1 MDKNS
6 LEYDFYKQFL
16 LSILTSLSYCY
27 MALRNY
33 TEAQKCLNEALQISE
48 EKIIPTI
55 YFRLAQTRIY
65 NRYSR
70 EEGWAIALSDLNKAK
85 RFIENINQ
93 CKKTLEDK
101 ILEELINKELEN
113 IKSLIYNYEEETK
126 YRNNCKF
133 YI

>member
-1 MDKNS
+1 
-6 LEYDFYKQFL
+6 
-16 LSILTSLSYCY
+16 

-33 TEAQKCLNEALQISE
+33 TEAQKCLNEALEISE

-70 EEGWAIALSDLNKAK
+70 EECWAISLSDLNKAK
-85 RFIENINQ
+85 RMNDNINGG
-93 CKKTLEDK
+93 KKTYEDK
-101 ILEELINKELEN
+101 VLEELIAKELEN
-113 IKSLIYNYEEETK
+113 IKSLIFNYEQETK

-133 YI
+133 LFICLYYNNK